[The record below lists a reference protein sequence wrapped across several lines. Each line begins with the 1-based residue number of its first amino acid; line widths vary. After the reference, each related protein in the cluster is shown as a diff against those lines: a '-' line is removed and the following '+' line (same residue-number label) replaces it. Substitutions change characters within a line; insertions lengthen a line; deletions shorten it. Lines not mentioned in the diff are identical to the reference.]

1 MPTNILM
8 PALSPSMDKGNIA
21 NWLKKEGDRVK
32 VGDVLAEIDT
42 DKATM
47 EYESEDN
54 GILAKILA
62 PAGAADIL
70 VNTIIAVLAV
80 EGEDVNAVAASAEN
94 GSAGP
99 SAKLSAS
106 PLSSPQTVGLG
117 GVMAQAA
124 KQPSGTVWAE
134 WWEGIAHHYLGD
146 QAAAQLHLE
155 RGMALAVELGA
166 VNANFFG
173 FDQRVSALVGLART
187 LSPRAV
193 RVKLL

>member
-134 WWEGIAHHYLGD
+134 WWRASLIIIWGTRPRHNSILSVAWRSRSSLVPSTPTSSV
-146 QAAAQLHLE
+146 LI
-155 RGMALAVELGA
+155 
-166 VNANFFG
+166 
-173 FDQRVSALVGLART
+173 SASARSSASPAPCLPGL
-187 LSPRAV
+187 SV
-193 RVKLL
+193 